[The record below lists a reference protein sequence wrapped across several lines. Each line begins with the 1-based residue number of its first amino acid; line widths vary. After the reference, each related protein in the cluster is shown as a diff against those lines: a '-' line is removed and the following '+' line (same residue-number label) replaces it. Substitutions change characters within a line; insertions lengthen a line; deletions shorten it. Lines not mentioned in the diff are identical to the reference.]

1 MDGEQAALAVGVLWV
16 GAAEAARAAR
26 LREVCRQT
34 KALIT
39 QARRKEGRPRRTQEG
54 YSKTRRQN
62 GLGASYSLRLT
73 PLRATRVVVVAAAHN
88 PAASMVVT
96 DLICPLIDVADHVQ
110 HT

>member
-26 LREVCRQT
+26 LREVCRE
-34 KALIT
+34 
-39 QARRKEGRPRRTQEG
+39 RKRSSLRPGEKKEDQEG
-54 YSKTRRQN
+54 PKKASKTRRQN
-62 GLGASYSLRLT
+62 GLGGYGLRLT
-73 PLRATRVVVVAAAHN
+73 PLRAARVVVVAAAHN

-96 DLICPLIDVADHVQ
+96 DLICPLVDVADHVQ

>member
-1 MDGEQAALAVGVLWV
+1 MDSEQAALAVGVLWV

-34 KALIT
+34 KTL
-39 QARRKEGRPRRTQEG
+39 RPGGKKEDQEG
-54 YSKTRRQN
+54 PKKASKTRRQN

-73 PLRATRVVVVAAAHN
+73 PLRATRVVVVAAPHN

-96 DLICPLIDVADHVQ
+96 DLVGPLVDVADHVQ

>member
-1 MDGEQAALAVGVLWV
+1 MDGEQAALAVGILWV

-26 LREVCRQT
+26 LREVCGQT

-39 QARRKEGRPRRTQEG
+39 QEERRKIKIDEA
-54 YSKTRRQN
+54 TRRQN
-62 GLGASYSLRLT
+62 TERSWRYGLGRT

-96 DLICPLIDVADHVQ
+96 DLVGPLVDVADHVQ